1 MTAPSFTMKLA
12 TADGHLRALDDAVAE
27 FLATIPVRGCQR
39 VCGRPVHRARRLSAP
54 TARGLLML
62 TGDAVHNLRSALDH
76 LAWSLAGASADRHT
90 EFPIFIDEA
99 KFRDKGRTKMRGMPS
114 QAKKII
120 KSLQPYK
127 RPHGLPEEKEP
138 LWLLQSLDIEDKHR
152 TLNLVASGVM
162 GRLHVSTNMDR
173 PEFGLTGATGFM
185 PFADGAVILRIPAP
199 RLFQST
205 SSTSTT
211 RTRPSGWRTASNDTL
226 SPTVRQSMPPSSL
239 EQRTNRSQPPSF
251 EAMNP

>member
-1 MTAPSFTMKLA
+1 
-12 TADGHLRALDDAVAE
+12 
-27 FLATIPVRGCQR
+27 
-39 VCGRPVHRARRLSAP
+39 
-54 TARGLLML
+54 ML

-162 GRLHVSTNMDR
+162 GRLHVSTNMAIRNLD
-173 PEFGLTGATGFM
+173 
-185 PFADGAVILRIPAP
+185 
-199 RLFQST
+199 
-205 SSTSTT
+205 
-211 RTRPSGWRTASNDTL
+211 
-226 SPTVRQSMPPSSL
+226 
-239 EQRTNRSQPPSF
+239 
-251 EAMNP
+251 